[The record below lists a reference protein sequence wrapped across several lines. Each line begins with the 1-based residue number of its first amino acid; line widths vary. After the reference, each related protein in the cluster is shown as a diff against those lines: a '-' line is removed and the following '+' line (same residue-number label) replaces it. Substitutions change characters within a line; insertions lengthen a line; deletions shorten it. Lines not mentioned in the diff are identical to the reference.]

1 MPLQRKKLM
10 KTVVRRLAKPAR
22 LLKETPSFINALRL
36 CVLKNGAQKNAVHAA
51 KGLQAAPFLYV

>member
-1 MPLQRKKLM
+1 M